1 MFFMKRYLTTVLAL
15 VAMILATSASKSHG
29 VFINGSM
36 ALTGLGVSQ
45 NAADLSA
52 STTITMLNLI
62 ASNVGLGDYA
72 GVGIGTSL
80 SNNNAVT
87 LDLANLSAFSFSSPT
102 WGGFVAN
109 GVGNQVL
116 NQSVNFLDVYLR
128 GTYTPGSDPSIASL
142 QATDTSF
149 RMSFN
154 QSGAS
159 LSSGFTLNSPA
170 VNVPEPSTYIMAG
183 QAVLVIGYIARRR
196 RNRTS

>member
-1 MFFMKRYLTTVLAL
+1 MKRHLNIVLAL
-15 VAMILATSASKSHG
+15 AAMALASSASKSHAIYI
-29 VFINGSM
+29 VGSM
-36 ALTGLGVSQ
+36 ALTSTAVSQ
-45 NAADLSA
+45 NGADLSVS
-52 STTITMLNLI
+52 STISILNLI
-62 ASNVGLGDYA
+62 ASNIGQGNYS

-109 GVGNQVL
+109 GVGNQIL

-183 QAVLVIGYIARRR
+183 QAVLVLGYIARRR